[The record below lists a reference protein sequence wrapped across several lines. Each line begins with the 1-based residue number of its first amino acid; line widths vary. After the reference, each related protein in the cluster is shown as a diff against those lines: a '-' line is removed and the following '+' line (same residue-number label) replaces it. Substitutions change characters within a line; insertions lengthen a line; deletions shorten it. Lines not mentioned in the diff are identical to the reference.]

1 MSKYTIKDIAQI
13 AGVSTGTVSRVLN
26 RAGNVAPGI
35 YQRTMDAIKQT
46 DYKPGTPGRKVG
58 HSAKAYR
65 HVAADTIAVL
75 FSDMSLEWQHNPLW
89 ATYVAGIEKACRER
103 NFHMNIYMGDRN
115 IATEQMAAVLAERAA
130 GALIKTTAKAPEY
143 FASLNNAMPVV
154 GFGAYMPSYSIPQ
167 VSIDNNAI
175 GVVAADQLL
184 KLGHHKIAFV
194 NPESNRPDFIARAQ
208 GYIEVMK
215 REGLYDSALLLE
227 GQLPGEYPSR
237 PLASPGDMSWVF
249 EHFKRHGV
257 HPSAVIFAND
267 WHAYGF
273 YRTCAA
279 RGISIPDDFSVVG
292 MDNVGTLCDI
302 LNPSLSSMEL
312 PFMDVA
318 CFAANTLID
327 ILQGAGKHLL
337 GRSSAHY
344 ISGRFILRDSVK
356 DLNAVAILN

>member
-26 RAGNVAPGI
+26 RADNVAPGI
-35 YQRTMDAIKQT
+35 YQRTMDAIRQT
-46 DYKPGTPGRKVG
+46 DYKPGTPGRKLG
-58 HSAKAYR
+58 HSVKASR

-75 FSDMSLEWQHNPLW
+75 FSDMSQEWQHNPLW

-103 NFHMNIYMGDRN
+103 NFHMSIYMGDRN
-115 IATEQMAAVLAERAA
+115 AAPEQMVANLSSRVA
-130 GALIKTTAKAPEY
+130 GALIKTTLKAPE
-143 FASLNNAMPVV
+143 FFSSLNNAMPVV

-175 GVVAADQLL
+175 GVLAAEQLL
-184 KLGHHKIAFV
+184 RLGHRKIAFV
-194 NPESNRPDFIARAQ
+194 NPEANRPDFIVRAQ

-215 REGLYDSALLLE
+215 REGLYDPPLLLE
-227 GQLPGEYPSR
+227 RQLLAAHPSR
-237 PLASPGDMSWVF
+237 PMTSPDDMSWVL
-249 EHFKRHGV
+249 EHFKQYGIQ
-257 HPSAVIFAND
+257 PSAVIFAND

-279 RGISIPDDFSVVG
+279 RGIIIPDDFSVVG

-302 LNPSLSSMEL
+302 LNPPLSSMEL

-327 ILQGAGKHLL
+327 ILQGAGRHLL
-337 GRSSAHY
+337 GRASAHY

-356 DLNAVAILN
+356 DLNAVSILN

>member
-35 YQRTMDAIKQT
+35 YQRTMDAIRQT

-58 HSAKAYR
+58 HSVKASR
-65 HVAADTIAVL
+65 HIAADTIAVL
-75 FSDMSLEWQHNPLW
+75 FPDMSKEWQHNPLW
-89 ATYVAGIEKACRER
+89 ASYVAGIEKACRER
-103 NFHMNIYMGDRN
+103 NFHMNIYMGERN
-115 IATEQMAAVLAERAA
+115 IAAEQMVSNLSSRVA
-130 GALIKTTAKAPEY
+130 GALIKTSLKTPEL
-143 FASLNNAMPVV
+143 FTSLNNAMPVV

-175 GVVAADQLL
+175 GVVATEQLL
-184 KLGHHKIAFV
+184 KLGHRKIAFV
-194 NPESNRPDFIARAQ
+194 NPEANRPDFIARSQ

-215 REGLYDSALLLE
+215 RECLYDSALLLE
-227 GQLPGEYPSR
+227 RRQIVEELSR
-237 PLASPGDMSWVF
+237 PRTTPDDMGWVLD
-249 EHFKRHGV
+249 HFKQHGTE
-257 HPSAVIFAND
+257 PSAVIFVND
-267 WHAYGF
+267 WLAYGF
-273 YRTCAA
+273 YRACAA
-279 RGISIPDDFSVVG
+279 RGIIIPDDFSVVG

-302 LNPSLSSMEL
+302 LNPPLSSMEL

-327 ILQGAGKHLL
+327 ILQGAGRHLL
-337 GRSSAHY
+337 GRASAHY

-356 DLNAVAILN
+356 DLNTAAILN